1 MLTFS
6 NHFVQNVFLLQSL
19 PSHSLFLRFAS
30 FFVELYIARL
40 ESKDW
45 VLGVQFNPIQSSHTG
60 NKWPRPLFHQN
71 LYSTLNWGFQHIHS
85 YWLAIFY
92 KQGTFDFLKS
102 CYFDHLFSGWLC
114 GHLVSEPKTCSCQRV
129 KVMIIFCMKVKVI
142 CAHQSS
148 ISYNIQFL
156 IRPVRRKCSKICL
169 CKFRNIGWKRKQ
181 SSY

>member
-71 LYSTLNWGFQHIHS
+71 LYSTLNWSFQHIHS
-85 YWLAIFY
+85 YWQNAIAWLML
-92 KQGTFDFLKS
+92 FLIHKIGWYRRA
-102 CYFDHLFSGWLC
+102 YF
-114 GHLVSEPKTCSCQRV
+114 
-129 KVMIIFCMKVKVI
+129 VI
-142 CAHQSS
+142 CVVGEVFSTPRTDVNQKLWIPVYKSS
-148 ISYNIQFL
+148 FVISPTYIKDYSF
-156 IRPVRRKCSKICL
+156 SHH
-169 CKFRNIGWKRKQ
+169 
-181 SSY
+181 